1 MSYKK
6 VLELPFAFVGS
17 FEDWNKVRFEY
28 TASCYCTAITTDME
42 SYIEV
47 EAMEQD
53 CLHSLCE
60 ALVDLGFEYTE
71 MEIERDRPQ
80 PRRKD

>member
-1 MSYKK
+1 MTQLTKI
-6 VLELPFAFVGS
+6 LILPRPLMTT

-47 EAMEQD
+47 EALEQN

-60 ALVDLGFEYTE
+60 ALTKLGFEYTE
-71 MEIERDRPQ
+71 MEIKRDRPQ
-80 PRRKD
+80 LR